1 VQSQSV
7 GWGGL
12 LPSGVE
18 TSRRVGPT
26 RMPRDARASERKVD
40 RSWSRCCWESLYFL
54 FTDEDPPSCLGLME
68 DPPRGI
74 FHGTTVLLLIL
85 ILTVLLLI
93 LFRRRFEIPN
103 G

>member
-1 VQSQSV
+1 MQSQSV

-54 FTDEDPPSCLGLME
+54 FTEDPPSCLGLME